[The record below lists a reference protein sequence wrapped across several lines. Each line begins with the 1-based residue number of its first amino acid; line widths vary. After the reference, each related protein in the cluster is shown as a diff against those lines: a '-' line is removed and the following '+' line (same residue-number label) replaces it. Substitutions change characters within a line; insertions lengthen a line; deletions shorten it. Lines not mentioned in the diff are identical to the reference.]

1 MNLLN
6 RLKTIENINFSKFS
20 AIYIIV
26 LFTFSIFKI
35 NNICF

>member
-6 RLKTIENINFSKFS
+6 RLKTIENINFSKVS
-20 AIYIIV
+20 AIYLIV

>member
-1 MNLLN
+1 MDILN
-6 RLKTIENINFSKFS
+6 RIKLIENIKNSIVS
-20 AIYIIV
+20 TIYLIV